1 MGLININQSSVH
13 LEGEYQSHDRNKATS
28 KQVEEVA
35 DEDKEAN
42 FKQSQA
48 Q

>member
-13 LEGEYQSHDRNKATS
+13 LEGEYQSHNRNKATS
-28 KQVEEVA
+28 KQVEEAA
-35 DEDKEAN
+35 DEDKEATIE
-42 FKQSQA
+42 QSQA